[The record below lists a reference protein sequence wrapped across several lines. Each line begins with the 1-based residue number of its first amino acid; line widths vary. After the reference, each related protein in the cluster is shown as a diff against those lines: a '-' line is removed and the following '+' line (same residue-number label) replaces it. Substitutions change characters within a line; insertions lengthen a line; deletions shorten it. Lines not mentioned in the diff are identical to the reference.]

1 MSVGTAFHP
10 RTSALNSTMAWGEW
24 SGYFAAAVYADS
36 HDIEYNAIR
45 EQAALIDV
53 TPLYKYEVTGPDAAH
68 LVDRVVTR
76 DVSKLAVD
84 RVIYTPWCN
93 EEGKVVDDGTV
104 ARRGDQEF
112 FWTAAD
118 PSSRWLSMNAAGLD
132 VRIDDVSDQVAAVA
146 LQGPRSRDVLEGAT
160 RGTGP
165 TSGTSASADPRS
177 GAWTSTSREPVTRAT
192 SATRSGSPRGRRR
205 RSGTPCGKRAS
216 RTGSGPR
223 ASGRSTSLASRP
235 A

>member
-1 MSVGTAFHP
+1 VNGRAISPP
-10 RTSALNSTMAWGEW
+10 RSTPTPTTSRYTRSAS
-24 SGYFAAAVYADS
+24 
-36 HDIEYNAIR
+36 R
-45 EQAALIDV
+45 PLIDV
-53 TPLYKYEVTGPDAAH
+53 TPLYKYEISGPDAAR

-84 RVIYTPWCN
+84 RVVYTPWCD
-93 EEGKVVDDGTV
+93 EDGKVVDDGTL
-104 ARRGDQEF
+104 ARRKRQEF

-118 PSSRWLSMNAAGLD
+118 PCYRWFTLNAAGLD
-132 VRIDDVSDQVAAVA
+132 VRIADVSEQVAAVA
-146 LQGPRSRDVLEGAT
+146 LQGPRSRDVLEGHPWSAT
-160 RGTGP
+160 VMPVRDRG
-165 TSGTSASADPRS
+165 
-177 GAWTSTSREPVTRAT
+177 WTSHLAHRVRAT

-205 RSGTPCGKRAS
+205 RSGTRSGKRAS